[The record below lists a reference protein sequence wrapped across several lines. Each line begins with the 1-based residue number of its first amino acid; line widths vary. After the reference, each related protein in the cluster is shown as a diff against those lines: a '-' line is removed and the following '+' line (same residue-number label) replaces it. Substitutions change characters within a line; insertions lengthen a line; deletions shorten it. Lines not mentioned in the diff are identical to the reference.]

1 MAYIGKQPLIGNFQ
15 ICDSINTVN
24 GQAAYT
30 LQVGGVNVSPETV
43 NNMICSVN
51 GVIQKPGVSYTVAGS
66 TITFTSNLVTGD
78 VIDFIQILGSVLDLG
93 TPSDATVTTAKIV
106 DGAVTAAKLAS
117 GVGGISEA
125 DMFRLTATIT
135 ANVDP
140 IASNL
145 ERVDNATSAKI
156 GTGVTNSSG
165 VFSFAATGLYMI
177 TVRMTGQ
184 PTANDN
190 VSIALYATANNG
202 TAYDEL
208 FSNTF
213 GADTNAVLSA
223 TNSAFFNCTNVSTH
237 KVKFAAQSITSGSEI
252 SGNTN
257 TNNTTFKFI
266 RLGDSQ

>member
-1 MAYIGKQPLIGNFQ
+1 MATLFVDKLDPQSGTALEIGSSGDTINIIGTLKNNGSALISG
-15 ICDSINTVN
+15 
-24 GQAAYT
+24 
-30 LQVGGVNVSPETV
+30 
-43 NNMICSVN
+43 
-51 GVIQKPGVSYTVAGS
+51 
-66 TITFTSNLVTGD
+66 IT
-78 VIDFIQILGSVLDLG
+78 
-93 TPSDATVTTAKIV
+93 
-106 DGAVTAAKLAS
+106 
-117 GVGGISEA
+117 EA

-135 ANVDP
+135 SNVDP
-140 IASNL
+140 IAANL
-145 ERVDNATSAKI
+145 ERCDNATFAKI

-184 PTANDN
+184 PTPNDN

-237 KVKFAAQSITSGSEI
+237 KVKFAAQSITNVLLLI
-252 SGNTN
+252 LVQ
-257 TNNTTFKFI
+257 I
-266 RLGDSQ
+266 I

>member
-1 MAYIGKQPLIGNFQ
+1 MATLFVDKLDPQSGTALEIGSSG
-15 ICDSINTVN
+15 DTINIV
-24 GQAAYT
+24 GT
-30 LQVGGVNVSPETV
+30 LQ
-43 NNMICSVN
+43 NN
-51 GVIQKPGVSYTVAGS
+51 GS
-66 TITFTSNLVTGD
+66 ALISGIT
-78 VIDFIQILGSVLDLG
+78 
-93 TPSDATVTTAKIV
+93 
-106 DGAVTAAKLAS
+106 
-117 GVGGISEA
+117 EA

-135 ANVDP
+135 SNVDP
-140 IASNL
+140 IAANL
-145 ERVDNATSAKI
+145 ERCDNATFAKI

-184 PTANDN
+184 PTPNDN

-237 KVKFAAQSITSGSEI
+237 KVKFAAQSITAGSEI

-257 TNNTTFKFI
+257 TNNTTFQFI

>member
-1 MAYIGKQPLIGNFQ
+1 MATLFVDKLDPQSGTALEIGSSG
-15 ICDSINTVN
+15 DTINIV
-24 GQAAYT
+24 GT
-30 LQVGGVNVSPETV
+30 LQ
-43 NNMICSVN
+43 NN
-51 GVIQKPGVSYTVAGS
+51 GS
-66 TITFTSNLVTGD
+66 ALISGIT
-78 VIDFIQILGSVLDLG
+78 
-93 TPSDATVTTAKIV
+93 
-106 DGAVTAAKLAS
+106 
-117 GVGGISEA
+117 EA

-135 ANVDP
+135 SNVDP
-140 IASNL
+140 IAANL
-145 ERVDNATSAKI
+145 ERCDNATFAKI

-165 VFSFAATGLYMI
+165 LFSFAATGLYMI

-184 PTANDN
+184 PTPNDN

-237 KVKFAAQSITSGSEI
+237 KVKFAAQSITAGSEI

-257 TNNTTFKFI
+257 TNNTTFQFI

>member
-1 MAYIGKQPLIGNFQ
+1 MATLFVDKLDPQSGTALEIGSSGDTINIIGTLKNNGSALISG
-15 ICDSINTVN
+15 
-24 GQAAYT
+24 
-30 LQVGGVNVSPETV
+30 
-43 NNMICSVN
+43 
-51 GVIQKPGVSYTVAGS
+51 
-66 TITFTSNLVTGD
+66 IT
-78 VIDFIQILGSVLDLG
+78 
-93 TPSDATVTTAKIV
+93 
-106 DGAVTAAKLAS
+106 
-117 GVGGISEA
+117 EA

-135 ANVDP
+135 SNVDP
-140 IASNL
+140 IAANL
-145 ERVDNATSAKI
+145 ERCDNATFAKI

-184 PTANDN
+184 PTPNDN

-237 KVKFAAQSITSGSEI
+237 KVKFAAQSITAGSEI

-257 TNNTTFKFI
+257 TNNTTFQFI

>member
-1 MAYIGKQPLIGNFQ
+1 MATLFVDKLDPQSGTALEIGSSG
-15 ICDSINTVN
+15 DTINIV
-24 GQAAYT
+24 GT
-30 LQVGGVNVSPETV
+30 LQ
-43 NNMICSVN
+43 NN
-51 GVIQKPGVSYTVAGS
+51 GS
-66 TITFTSNLVTGD
+66 ALISGIT
-78 VIDFIQILGSVLDLG
+78 
-93 TPSDATVTTAKIV
+93 
-106 DGAVTAAKLAS
+106 
-117 GVGGISEA
+117 EA

-135 ANVDP
+135 SNVDP
-140 IASNL
+140 IAANL
-145 ERVDNATSAKI
+145 ERCDNATFAKI

-190 VSIALYATANNG
+190 VSITLYATANNG

-257 TNNTTFKFI
+257 TNNTTFQFI

>member
-1 MAYIGKQPLIGNFQ
+1 MAGIIEVKDQGKLRIYDADNSNYIDIVVP
-15 ICDSINTVN
+15 STVSSN
-24 GQAAYT
+24 R
-30 LQVGGVNVSPETV
+30 
-43 NNMICSVN
+43 
-51 GVIQKPGVSYTVAGS
+51 
-66 TITFTSNLVTGD
+66 TITLPDASFTV
-78 VIDFIQILGSVLDLG
+78 
-93 TPSDATVTTAKIV
+93 PTA
-106 DGAVTAAKLAS
+106 DT
-117 GVGGISEA
+117 VGGISEA

-145 ERVDNATSAKI
+145 ERVDNATFAKI

-257 TNNTTFKFI
+257 TNNTTFQFI

>member
-1 MAYIGKQPLIGNFQ
+1 MAYIGSKPANKPVVASDLDPTVITGQTALATSPADTHEFLI
-15 ICDSINTVN
+15 
-24 GQAAYT
+24 
-30 LQVGGVNVSPETV
+30 
-43 NNMICSVN
+43 
-51 GVIQKPGVSYTVAGS
+51 
-66 TITFTSNLVTGD
+66 
-78 VIDFIQILGSVLDLG
+78 
-93 TPSDATVTTAKIV
+93 SDAGVLKRL
-106 DGAVTAAKLAS
+106 DAS
-117 GVGGISEA
+117 LVGSPGITEA
-125 DMFRLTATIT
+125 DMWRLTTTIAGTNADIT
-135 ANVDP
+135 A
-140 IASNL
+140 NL
-145 ERVDNATSAKI
+145 ERVDDASFAKI

-184 PTANDN
+184 PTPNDN

-237 KVKFAAQSITSGSEI
+237 KVKFAAQSITAGSEI

-257 TNNTTFKFI
+257 TNNTTFQFI